1 MNSRIRKIRRQLLM
15 LSLSGIDVMF
25 VAENPEH
32 SVGEGATFVFGS
44 VKDEPIFHLAA
55 RRLLNELKQQLDKAG
70 LELSYTIAPKT
81 KEADE

>member
-1 MNSRIRKIRRQLLM
+1 MDRRIRKIRNQALL
-15 LSLSGIDVMF
+15 LSLYGIDVMF

-32 SVGEGATFVFGS
+32 PVGDGATFLFGS

-70 LELSYTIAPKT
+70 LELSYTIMPKV
-81 KEADE
+81 KEANE

>member
-1 MNSRIRKIRRQLLM
+1 MDPRVRKIRRNMLS

-32 SVGEGATFVFGS
+32 PVGEGATFLFGS

-55 RRLLNELKQQLDKAG
+55 RRLLNELKQQLDMAG
-70 LELSYTIAPKT
+70 LELSYTIAPKV
-81 KEADE
+81 KEANE

>member
-1 MNSRIRKIRRQLLM
+1 MDHRVRKIRKQLL
-15 LSLSGIDVMF
+15 LLALSGVDVMF
-25 VAENPEH
+25 VAESPERP
-32 SVGEGATFVFGS
+32 VGEGATFLFGS
-44 VKDEPIFHLAA
+44 VKDEPIFHLTA